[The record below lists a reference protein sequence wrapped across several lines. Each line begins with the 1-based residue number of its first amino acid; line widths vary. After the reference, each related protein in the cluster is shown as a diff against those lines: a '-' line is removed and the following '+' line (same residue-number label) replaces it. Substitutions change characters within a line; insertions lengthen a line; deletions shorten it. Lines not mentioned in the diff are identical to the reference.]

1 MLLGRTPGVRVVGRT
16 ARHTMFAPRP
26 ERQVCQLVMLAL
38 LTSGLAWVA
47 HCADNGLLRRLL
59 EVQLAVNLI
68 DLRSSPSFDVASLA
82 RCASA
87 LS

>member
-1 MLLGRTPGVRVVGRT
+1 MHGRYAML
-16 ARHTMFAPRP
+16 APRP
-26 ERQVCQLVMLAL
+26 ERQVGQLVMVSLV
-38 LTSGLAWVA
+38 TGGLSWVA

-68 DLRSSPSFDVASLA
+68 DLRSSPSFDVAPLA